1 MKIATIINPSLSKQ
15 TNVILENTSFSK
27 DIKIVCDKSFKP
39 TNVFFDFVEDLIGKN
54 KLGDISDC
62 YVAIIDTD
70 QVNDYI
76 DPMNKLLGIL
86 QIVNKDNN
94 YE

>member
-15 TNVILENTSFSK
+15 ANIILENTSFSK
-27 DIKIVCDKSFKP
+27 DIKAVCNKSFKP

-54 KLGDISDC
+54 KLGDIVDC

-70 QVNDYI
+70 KVNDYI
-76 DPMNKLLGIL
+76 DPVNKLLGIL
-86 QIVNKDNN
+86 QITNRDNN
-94 YE
+94 CE

>member
-1 MKIATIINPSLSKQ
+1 M
-15 TNVILENTSFSK
+15 
-27 DIKIVCDKSFKP
+27 
-39 TNVFFDFVEDLIGKN
+39 FFDFVEDLIGKN
-54 KLGDISDC
+54 KLGDITDC

>member
-1 MKIATIINPSLSKQ
+1 MKIATIINPLLSKQ
-15 TNVILENTSFSK
+15 TNIILENTSFSK
-27 DIKIVCDKSFKP
+27 DIKTVCNKSFKS

-54 KLGDISDC
+54 KLGDITDC

-86 QIVNKDNN
+86 QIVNKDNS

>member
-15 TNVILENTSFSK
+15 TNIILENTSFSK
-27 DIKIVCDKSFKP
+27 DIKTDCDKSFKP
-39 TNVFFDFVEDLIGKN
+39 PQVFFDFVEDLIGKN
-54 KLGDISDC
+54 KIGDIVDC

-76 DPMNKLLGIL
+76 DPMNKLLSIL
-86 QIVNKDNN
+86 QIVNKDNS

>member
-27 DIKIVCDKSFKP
+27 DIKAVCDKSFKH

-54 KLGDISDC
+54 KLGDIVDC

-86 QIVNKDNN
+86 QIVNKDNS